1 MSSRRKK
8 INQKKPLKRMTYPM
22 AIDLKPTTAMAAEA
36 SRGLE
41 WRREYNRGGTEVGV
55 ARARDISNR
64 SNLSPE
70 TIGRMVSYFARHE
83 VDKQGQGFSPGE
95 DGYPSAGRIAWALW
109 GGDPGASWARSKYK
123 QLNPESE
130 TMITIENKAGKVKL
144 NEAVTQDSIRR
155 MTEEIGR
162 MFGAK
167 ASAEGADFGEIMNC
181 AENAV
186 DVLDI
191 EINSPGGSVFD
202 GYTIYREI
210 KSLRDRGVVVN
221 ATITGMAASMAS
233 VIAMAADKIS
243 IVKHGRMMIH
253 DASSGAQGNAESLRK
268 TADLL
273 DGISDDI
280 AGIYAERTGIDKE
293 EIREMMKRET
303 WMTAR
308 ETMANGFVDE
318 VLGEQV
324 DIRQASAES
333 PAMKFLDRLTQP
345 SNEEALE
352 RITALEADITAQA
365 AEFQSKLEKAEL
377 ALQEAAEITAQNIE
391 LRIQAELVP
400 TLEAKIVE
408 LENAATITAEKID
421 IAAAQKLASMGHGEA
436 LDLGAK
442 APTETNAK
450 ELSLVAFNQLT
461 PSQRMDFVKSGGK
474 ISN

>member
-1 MSSRRKK
+1 
-8 INQKKPLKRMTYPM
+8 M
-22 AIDLKPTTAMAAEA
+22 AIDLKPTPAMAEEA
-36 SRGLE
+36 NRGLE

-70 TIGRMVSYFARHE
+70 TIGRMVNYFSRHE
-83 VDKQGQGFSPGE
+83 VDKQGEGFSPGE

-109 GGDPGASWARSKYK
+109 GGDPGASWARSKYR

-130 TMITIENKAGKVKL
+130 SMITIENKAGKVKL

-167 ASAEGADFGEIMNC
+167 AAASGADFGEIMNC

-186 DVLDI
+186 DVLEI

-210 KSLRDRGVVVN
+210 KSLRDRGVTVN
-221 ATITGMAASMAS
+221 ATITGMAARMAS

-253 DASSGAQGNAESLRK
+253 DASSAAQGNAESLRK

-280 AGIYAERTGIDKE
+280 AGIYSERTGIEKD

-303 WMTAR
+303 WMNSR
-308 ETMANGFVDE
+308 ETIANGFVDE
-318 VLGEQV
+318 VIDGQF
-324 DIRQASAES
+324 DIRQAKAES
-333 PAMKFLDRLTQP
+333 SDMKFLDRLTQP
-345 SNEEALE
+345 SNEEAAE
-352 RITALEADITAQA
+352 RIAALEADITAQA
-365 AEFQSKLEKAEL
+365 AEFQAKLDAVEA
-377 ALQEAAEITAQNIE
+377 ALQEVAEITAENLE
-391 LRIQAELVP
+391 LRTKAELVP
-400 TLEAKIVE
+400 SLEAKITE
-408 LENAATITAEKID
+408 LEAANVINSEKID
-421 IAAAQKLASMGHGEA
+421 TAAAQKLAAMGHGEPIN
-436 LDLGAK
+436 LGNA
-442 APTETNAK
+442 APTEITQTILDKFN
-450 ELSLVAFNQLT
+450 ELKGYEATAFYKANRKAILDAQSKL
-461 PSQRMDFVKSGGK
+461 
-474 ISN
+474 